1 MCNNFMVHYKYIHF
15 HNIKVLCIMVD
26 LLWNNVI
33 EKKSFAVWIVFDVES
48 VTVGRAMDNTLSLL
62 FFYDS
67 FNIDFERE
75 TFIKERK
82 E

>member
-1 MCNNFMVHYKYIHF
+1 
-15 HNIKVLCIMVD
+15 MVD

-62 FFYDS
+62 FFMILLTLTS
-67 FNIDFERE
+67 RE
-75 TFIKERK
+75 KHL
-82 E
+82 

>member
-1 MCNNFMVHYKYIHF
+1 
-15 HNIKVLCIMVD
+15 
-26 LLWNNVI
+26 
-33 EKKSFAVWIVFDVES
+33 
-48 VTVGRAMDNTLSLL
+48 MDNTLSLL